1 MILFERTIQEQFWL
15 LIPTIASILIIS
27 RINRSNPTI
36 VKATVLARFNKAQF
50 KQIESNKTEQN
61 FISLYWICIFFHG
74 LFIHTVYFIDYK
86 FAYLIYFFAG
96 LLILSKRIALSLSS
110 WLFEQ
115 NELFKK
121 YITSHKTTVILHGF
135 ILLPAAILNII
146 YQEEVLIINNAA
158 LVLVFLFLFYK
169 IFYYVFDARAQKVSY
184 FHLFSYICTLEI
196 LPWAVITALV

>member
-36 VKATVLARFNKAQF
+36 VKATVLAHFNKAQF

-96 LLILSKRIALSLSS
+96 LLILSKRIALSLSI

-121 YITSHKTTVILHGF
+121 YITSHQTTVILHGF

-169 IFYYVFDARAQKVSY
+169 IFYYVFEARAQKVSY